1 MNAAVGLD
9 SFRPFPICPK
19 RPKRLGLRSGPC
31 NFGWLATAFFIEEL
45 LENGRPMRHVANLA
59 VIRLLVGA
67 ALCVLAIFFMDGPV
81 ARLFSE
87 SVLYQDQKKYAV
99 GSALLLIP
107 LILIAAILIVWQRR
121 RFHGARHAIILISIS
136 AVLALVTND
145 IFLKPIFG
153 RMSVDEFL
161 YWPSHYGFYFFKG
174 GWKTNFPS
182 GHMALVIAGVT
193 VGWREFLRLRWLFVA
208 VVVVVAFL
216 LLYGEWHFVSDLI
229 AGALWGNLVA
239 LAVVA
244 ASDRLQSDPLEGDRP

>member
-1 MNAAVGLD
+1 MSEAAKEAW
-9 SFRPFPICPK
+9 SPI
-19 RPKRLGLRSGPC
+19 RSVQ
-31 NFGWLATAFFIEEL
+31 FWLAGHCLTFIEEL

-107 LILIAAILIVWQRR
+107 LILIAVILIVWQRR
-121 RFHGARHAIILISIS
+121 RFHGARHAVILISIS